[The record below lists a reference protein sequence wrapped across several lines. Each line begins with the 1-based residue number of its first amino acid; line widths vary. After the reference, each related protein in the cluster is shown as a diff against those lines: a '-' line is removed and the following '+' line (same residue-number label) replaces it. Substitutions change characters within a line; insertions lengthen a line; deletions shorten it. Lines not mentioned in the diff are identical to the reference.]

1 MVSVTLHSEADT
13 AAFAKQLSHVVR
25 LGDSV
30 GLSGDLGA
38 GKTTFVRYFVE
49 AYGGDA
55 EHVSSPSYS
64 LQNEYRLPERA
75 FVEHWD
81 LYRLQETP
89 LELLELPEEHT
100 IRLVEWPERC
110 SEVYADISLHLTFTV
125 QQDGRRIVVC
135 SGTRALEVKGSS

>member
-13 AAFAKQLSHVVR
+13 ASFARDISRVVR

-49 AYGGDA
+49 AFGGEPD
-55 EHVSSPSYS
+55 HVSSPSYS
-64 LQNEYRLPERA
+64 LQNEYRLPERT

-110 SEVYADISLHLTFTV
+110 AEVYSDISLHLTFTV
-125 QQDGRRIVVC
+125 QEDGSRTVVC
-135 SGTRALEVKGSS
+135 SGARAPEITRP